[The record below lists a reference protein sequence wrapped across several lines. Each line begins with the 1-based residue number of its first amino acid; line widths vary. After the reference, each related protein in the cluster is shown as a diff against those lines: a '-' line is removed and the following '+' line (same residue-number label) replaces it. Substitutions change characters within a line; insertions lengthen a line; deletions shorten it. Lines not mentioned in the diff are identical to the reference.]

1 MQWDYRSAL
10 IVLLSG
16 LVIGRFSTDLAPHRA
31 TAVEAQA
38 SEEQRIVA
46 AVKSV
51 APAVVSVNQGS
62 GGGSGVII
70 RQDGL
75 ILTNSHVVDEEPIS
89 VTLANGRRL
98 PAHLITSDDDLD
110 LAVIQV
116 PQRGLPVAA
125 RGDSDRLEVAQTAIA
140 IGNPLGFERTVTR
153 GVVSATHRSLPG
165 SPPGLKNLIQTDA
178 AINPGNSGGPLIDS
192 SGRVIGINTAMVADR
207 GGASR
212 GLGFAIPINAAHDL
226 IQGLQNEGRIARP
239 VLGVDLS
246 DISEEVAAAY
256 HMSIHDGVLLARIAP
271 GSPADHAG
279 LRVGDIVTHLD
290 GDRVHRSGEM
300 SQAIRQL
307 KPGARVSLTV
317 MRDGRAFSTT
327 VRLGDSGSE

>member
-1 MQWDYRSAL
+1 
-10 IVLLSG
+10 
-16 LVIGRFSTDLAPHRA
+16 
-31 TAVEAQA
+31 
-38 SEEQRIVA
+38 VA
-46 AVKSV
+46 AVKAV

-89 VTLANGRRL
+89 VTLATGQKY

-116 PQRGLPVAA
+116 PRHGLPVAL
-125 RGDSDRLEVAQTAIA
+125 RGDSDRLEVAQTAMA

-192 SGRVIGINTAMVADR
+192 NGRVIGINTAMIADR

-226 IQGLQNEGRIARP
+226 IQGLQQEGRIARP
-239 VLGVDLS
+239 VLGVEIS
-246 DISEEVAAAY
+246 DIPEEVAAAY
-256 HMSIHDGVLLARIAP
+256 HMSIHDGVLLARVAP
-271 GSPADHAG
+271 GSPAAQAG
-279 LRVGDIVTHLD
+279 LRTGDIVTYLN
-290 GDRVHRSGEM
+290 GERVHRSGEVREAM
-300 SQAIRQL
+300 RHL
-307 KPGARVSLTV
+307 KPGARVSLTI
-317 MRDGRAFSTT
+317 MRNGQAITT
-327 VRLGDSGSE
+327 AARLEGPGSE